1 MNDLE
6 FSIEEQKALLQ
17 DLLAWEKGELITT
30 YNRKA
35 WLRFIA
41 VHYKTLKLVSIEEV
55 VPDEIVAELIL
66 ERLV

>member
-1 MNDLE
+1 MNELDLTVQA
-6 FSIEEQKALLQ
+6 QKARLQ
-17 DLLAWEKGELITT
+17 DMISWVKGDLITP

-41 VHYKTLKLVSIEEV
+41 AHYKTLKLVGIEEAI
-55 VPDEIVAELIL
+55 PDKIMAELIL

>member
-1 MNDLE
+1 MNELE
-6 FSIEEQKALLQ
+6 LAIAEQKATLQ
-17 DLLAWEKGELITT
+17 DLLAWEKRDLVTT

-41 VHYKTLKLVSIEEV
+41 VHYKTLKLVGIEEV
-55 VPDEIVAELIL
+55 VPDEIIAELIL